1 METMKRYSLNDGSST
16 PAIGLGTVNLKGAK
30 AVNSIVTAI
39 EENGYRLID
48 TSTNYNNEGA
58 VGEAIRRT
66 VVPREELIINSKL
79 PGAAHD
85 YDQAIQMIQES
96 LYRLGIDYFDKY
108 LIHWPL
114 PKQGKYVEAWRALI
128 DARKFGL
135 IKTIGVSNFLTEH
148 LEHIIDETGVT
159 PATNQIERHPYF
171 NNIELVE
178 DCRQL
183 GILPEAWSP
192 FGREINDVLE
202 NETVRRIADKYDK
215 VPAQII
221 VRWNVQNGVLV
232 IPKSSSPMHQK
243 QNMNVFDFELDD
255 EDIKELDALDKGEPG
270 RVEGQHPN
278 EYEEFV

>member
-1 METMKRYSLNDGSST
+1 MEVMKRYSLNDGSST
-16 PAIGLGTVNLKGAK
+16 PAIGLGTIDLKGAK
-30 AVNSIVTAI
+30 GVNSIVTAI

-85 YDQAIQMIQES
+85 YDRAIQLIQES

-114 PKQGKYVEAWRALI
+114 PKQGKYVEAWQALI
-128 DARKFGL
+128 DAQKFGL

-148 LEHIIDETGVT
+148 LEKLIDETGVT

-171 NNIELVE
+171 NNKELVE
-178 DCRQL
+178 DNRRL

-202 NETVRRIADKYDK
+202 NETIREIAQKHGK

-221 VRWNVQNGVLV
+221 VRWNVQNDVLV
-232 IPKSSSPMHQK
+232 IPRSSSPLHQK
-243 QNMNVFDFELDD
+243 QNLDVFDFELT
-255 EDIKELDALDKGEPG
+255 EEELDAIDELDKGEPG
-270 RVEGQHPN
+270 RVEDQHPN